1 MTFSWSNLTVTVP
14 EQSNRRLCGLLPAR
28 DGPTPEKIIL
38 NDASGTVRPGEF
50 LAIMGASGAGKST
63 LLNTLLFR
71 NLAGLKVS
79 GERLANNQVV
89 TPTSLTAVSAYVQQD
104 DLLIGTLTVRE
115 HLTFQALV
123 RMDSDIPDKTRFSKV
138 EEIIQEFGL
147 LKCADTVI
155 GKPEQGQ
162 KGISGGQRKRLS
174 LASEV
179 LTNPSIMFCDE
190 PTSGLDSFMA
200 ASVVETMRKLARQGR
215 TGICTIHQPSSQIVE
230 MFDKVLLLA
239 EGRTAFLGHVSSA
252 NKFLESC
259 GFPCPA
265 QYNPADHWLT
275 VRKTAMTS
283 DHVELMFADPGCG
296 SRQGD
301 RGEGED

>member
-1 MTFSWSNLTVTVP
+1 MTFSWSGLTVTVP
-14 EQSNRRLCGLLPAR
+14 ERSNRRLCGLLPAKE
-28 DGPTPEKIIL
+28 GPTPEKIIL
-38 NDASGTVRPGEF
+38 KEASGTVRPGEF

-79 GERLANNQVV
+79 GERRANSQVV
-89 TPTSLTAVSAYVQQD
+89 SPTSLTAVSAYVQQD

-115 HLTFQALV
+115 HLTFQAMV
-123 RMDSDIPDKTRFSKV
+123 RMDSHIPDKERYSKV

-155 GKPEQGQ
+155 GKQDQGQ

-200 ASVVETMRKLARQGR
+200 ASVVEILKKLARQGR
-215 TGICTIHQPSSQIVE
+215 TVICTIHQPSSRVVE
-230 MFDKVLLLA
+230 MFDKILLLA
-239 EGRTAFLGHVSSA
+239 EGRTAYLGDVSRA
-252 NKFLESC
+252 NKFLETC

-265 QYNPADHWLT
+265 HYNPADHWVT
-275 VRKTAMTS
+275 VSLKQTDQLLNRQLRK
-283 DHVELMFADPGCG
+283 VYWGG
-296 SRQGD
+296 
-301 RGEGED
+301 

>member
-104 DLLIGTLTVRE
+104 DLMIGVLTVRE
-115 HLTFQALV
+115 HLTFQALL
-123 RMDSDIPDKTRFSKV
+123 RMDSNIPDET
-138 EEIIQEFGL
+138 
-147 LKCADTVI
+147 
-155 GKPEQGQ
+155 
-162 KGISGGQRKRLS
+162 RLS
-174 LASEV
+174 MVEQIIEDVRTSKT
-179 LTNPSIMFCDE
+179 TN
-190 PTSGLDSFMA
+190 TSHHF
-200 ASVVETMRKLARQGR
+200 
-215 TGICTIHQPSSQIVE
+215 I
-230 MFDKVLLLA
+230 F
-239 EGRTAFLGHVSSA
+239 
-252 NKFLESC
+252 
-259 GFPCPA
+259 
-265 QYNPADHWLT
+265 
-275 VRKTAMTS
+275 
-283 DHVELMFADPGCG
+283 
-296 SRQGD
+296 
-301 RGEGED
+301 